1 MRLSNLLFHLRRQQR
16 ILHQNLEVTQAP
28 DNLNDVKLLR
38 QPFGGLVIDSLK
50 LIALFP
56 KTKVQID
63 EAKVVGKEEKNAI
76 FGLQD
81 DLPVFVLFFEF
92 LFGHIFVRN
101 HVLLPLLVFLMV
113 VAEQLI
119 ITNSGGEH
127 LSSCG

>member
-1 MRLSNLLFHLRRQQR
+1 M
-16 ILHQNLEVTQAP
+16 
-28 DNLNDVKLLR
+28 
-38 QPFGGLVIDSLK
+38 
-50 LIALFP
+50 
-56 KTKVQID
+56 D
-63 EAKVVGKEEKNAI
+63 EAKVVGKEEKHAI

-81 DLPVFVLFFEF
+81 YLPVFNLFFEF